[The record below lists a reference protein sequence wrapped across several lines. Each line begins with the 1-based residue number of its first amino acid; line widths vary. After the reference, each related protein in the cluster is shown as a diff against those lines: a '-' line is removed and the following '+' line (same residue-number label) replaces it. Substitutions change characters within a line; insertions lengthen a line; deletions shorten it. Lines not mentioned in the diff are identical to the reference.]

1 MQHLCNLCAMINYK
15 SKIIKTMKKTLL
27 VLFACICALTACT
40 TQDKAQTRAERIR
53 EQLLTCDGSSVIVV
67 AHRADWRN
75 FPENSLEAIQSSIEM
90 GVDMLE
96 IDVQRT
102 KDGVLILMHDH
113 NLDRTTTGTGNIAD
127 TNWEDIAELN
137 LKDHQG
143 NVTAYKVPKLEDAL
157 LACKDR
163 IMINLDKADRYFD
176 EVFAMLERTGTTNLI
191 VMKGGQ
197 PAAEVKAKFG
207 KYLEKVIYMPVV
219 NIDKPESEQAIY
231 DFLNDLKPVA
241 FELCWNNPES
251 LVPAKMEKA
260 LKGKSLI
267 WYNTLWDWLCAGH
280 NDDKAVD
287 DPDGTYG
294 FMIDTLGARI
304 LQTDRPQMM
313 IEYLRSRNLHE

>member
-1 MQHLCNLCAMINYK
+1 
-15 SKIIKTMKKTLL
+15 MKKTLL
-27 VLFACICALTACT
+27 ILFACICALTACT
-40 TQDKAQTRAERIR
+40 EQKPTPTRAERIR
-53 EQLLTCDGSSVIVV
+53 EQLLTCDESSVIVV

-75 FPENSLEAIQSSIEM
+75 FPENSLEAIQSAIEM

-113 NLDRTTTGTGNIAD
+113 NLDRTTTGSGNIAD
-127 TNWEDIAELN
+127 TNWEDIAKLN

-143 NVTAYKVPKLEDAL
+143 NVTTYKVPKLEDAL
-157 LACKDR
+157 LMCKDR
-163 IMINLDKADRYFD
+163 IMINLDKADRYFG

-197 PAAEVKAKFG
+197 PASEVKEKFG

-231 DFLNDLKPVA
+231 DFLNDLKPLA

-251 LVPAKMEKA
+251 EVPAKMEKA
-260 LKGKSLI
+260 LKGRSLI

-287 DPDGTYG
+287 DPDGTWGY
-294 FMIDTLGARI
+294 MIDTLGARI
-304 LQTDRPQMM
+304 LQTDRPQLM
-313 IEYLRSRNLHE
+313 IEYLRSRKLHE

>member
-1 MQHLCNLCAMINYK
+1 
-15 SKIIKTMKKTLL
+15 MKKTLL
-27 VLFACICALTACT
+27 ILFAFICALTACT
-40 TQDKAQTRAERIR
+40 EQKPTPTRAERIR
-53 EQLLTCDGSSVIVV
+53 EQLLTCDENSVIVV

-75 FPENSLEAIQSSIEM
+75 FPENSLEAIQSAIEM

-113 NLDRTTTGTGNIAD
+113 NLDRTTTGSGNIAD
-127 TNWEDIAELN
+127 TNWEDIAKLN

-143 NVTAYKVPKLEDAL
+143 NVTTYKVPKLEDAL

-197 PAAEVKAKFG
+197 PANEVKEKFG

-219 NIDKPESEQAIY
+219 NIDKPESEQAIH
-231 DFLNDLKPVA
+231 DFLNDLKPLA

-251 LVPAKMEKA
+251 QVPAKMEKA
-260 LKGKSLI
+260 LKGRSLI

-287 DPDGTYG
+287 NPDGTWGY
-294 FMIDTLGARI
+294 MIDTLGARI
-304 LQTDRPQMM
+304 LQTDRPQLM
-313 IEYLRSRNLHE
+313 IEYLRSRKLHE

>member
-1 MQHLCNLCAMINYK
+1 M
-15 SKIIKTMKKTLL
+15 KTKFILL
-27 VLFACICALTACT
+27 VTCVCALFASCSS
-40 TQDKAQTRAERIR
+40 QSAQPRAERIR
-53 EQLLTCDGSSVIVV
+53 EQLLTCDESSVIVV

-75 FPENSLEAIQSSIEM
+75 YPENSLEAIQSAIDM

-102 KDGVLILMHDH
+102 KDGVLMLMHDH

-127 TNWEDIAELN
+127 TNWEDIAKLN
-137 LKDHQG
+137 LKDYQG

-157 LACKDR
+157 LMCKDR

-176 EVFAMLERTGTTNLI
+176 EVFALLEKTGTTNLI

-197 PAAEVKAKFG
+197 PANEVKEKFG
-207 KYLEKVIYMPVV
+207 QYLEKVIYMPVV
-219 NIDKPESEQAIY
+219 TINNSESEQAIY

-241 FELCWNNPES
+241 FELCWSNPES
-251 LVPAKMEKA
+251 EVPAKMEKA
-260 LKGKSLI
+260 LKGRSLI

-287 DPDGTYG
+287 DPDGTWGY
-294 FMIDTLGARI
+294 MIDTLGARI
-304 LQTDRPQMM
+304 LQTDRPQLM

>member
-1 MQHLCNLCAMINYK
+1 
-15 SKIIKTMKKTLL
+15 MKKTLL
-27 VLFACICALTACT
+27 ILFACICALTACT
-40 TQDKAQTRAERIR
+40 EQKPTPTRAERIR
-53 EQLLTCDGSSVIVV
+53 EQLLTCDESSVIVV

-75 FPENSLEAIQSSIEM
+75 FPENSLEAIQSAIEM

-113 NLDRTTTGTGNIAD
+113 NLDRTTTGSGNIAD
-127 TNWEDIAELN
+127 TNWEDIAKLN

-143 NVTAYKVPKLEDAL
+143 NVTTYKVPKLEDAL
-157 LACKDR
+157 LMCKDR

-197 PAAEVKAKFG
+197 PANEVKEKFG

-231 DFLNDLKPVA
+231 DFLNDLKPLA

-251 LVPAKMEKA
+251 EVPVKMEKA
-260 LKGKSLI
+260 LKGRSLI

-287 DPDGTYG
+287 NPDGTWGY
-294 FMIDTLGARI
+294 MIDTLGARI
-304 LQTDRPQMM
+304 LQTDRPQLM
-313 IEYLRSRNLHE
+313 IEYLRSRKLHE

>member
-1 MQHLCNLCAMINYK
+1 
-15 SKIIKTMKKTLL
+15 MKKTLL
-27 VLFACICALTACT
+27 ILFACICALTACT
-40 TQDKAQTRAERIR
+40 EQKPTPTRAERIR
-53 EQLLTCDGSSVIVV
+53 EQLLTCDESSVIVV

-75 FPENSLEAIQSSIEM
+75 FPENSLEAIQSAIEM

-113 NLDRTTTGTGNIAD
+113 NLDRTTTGSGNIAD
-127 TNWEDIAELN
+127 TNWEDIAKLN

-143 NVTAYKVPKLEDAL
+143 NVTTYKVPKLEDAL

-197 PAAEVKAKFG
+197 PANEVKEKFG

-231 DFLNDLKPVA
+231 DFLNDLKPLA

-251 LVPAKMEKA
+251 QVPAKMEKA
-260 LKGKSLI
+260 LKGRSLI

-287 DPDGTYG
+287 NPDGTWGY
-294 FMIDTLGARI
+294 MIDTLGARI
-304 LQTDRPQMM
+304 LQTDRPQLM
-313 IEYLRSRNLHE
+313 IEYLRSRKLHE

>member
-1 MQHLCNLCAMINYK
+1 MQE
-15 SKIIKTMKKTLL
+15 KT
-27 VLFACICALTACT
+27 
-40 TQDKAQTRAERIR
+40 QTRAERIR
-53 EQLLTCDGSSVIVV
+53 AQLLTRAGSSGIVV

-127 TNWEDIAELN
+127 TNWEDIAKLN

-176 EVFAMLERTGTTNLI
+176 EVFEMLERTGTTNLI

-207 KYLEKVIYMPVV
+207 KYL
-219 NIDKPESEQAIY
+219 
-231 DFLNDLKPVA
+231 
-241 FELCWNNPES
+241 
-251 LVPAKMEKA
+251 
-260 LKGKSLI
+260 
-267 WYNTLWDWLCAGH
+267 
-280 NDDKAVD
+280 
-287 DPDGTYG
+287 
-294 FMIDTLGARI
+294 
-304 LQTDRPQMM
+304 
-313 IEYLRSRNLHE
+313 

>member
-1 MQHLCNLCAMINYK
+1 
-15 SKIIKTMKKTLL
+15 MKKTLL
-27 VLFACICALTACT
+27 ILFACICALTACT
-40 TQDKAQTRAERIR
+40 EQKPTPTRAERIR
-53 EQLLTCDGSSVIVV
+53 EQLLTCDESSVIVV

-75 FPENSLEAIQSSIEM
+75 FPENSLEAIQSAIEM

-113 NLDRTTTGTGNIAD
+113 NLDRTTTGSGNIAD
-127 TNWEDIAELN
+127 TNWEDIAKLN

-143 NVTAYKVPKLEDAL
+143 NVTTYKVPKLEDAL

-197 PAAEVKAKFG
+197 PANEVKEKFG

-231 DFLNDLKPVA
+231 DFLNDLKPLA

-251 LVPAKMEKA
+251 PVPAKMEKA
-260 LKGKSLI
+260 LKGRSLI

-287 DPDGTYG
+287 NPDGTWGY
-294 FMIDTLGARI
+294 MIDTLGARI
-304 LQTDRPQMM
+304 LQTDRPQLM
-313 IEYLRSRNLHE
+313 IEYLRSRKLHE

>member
-1 MQHLCNLCAMINYK
+1 
-15 SKIIKTMKKTLL
+15 MKKTLL
-27 VLFACICALTACT
+27 ILFACICALTACT
-40 TQDKAQTRAERIR
+40 EQKPTPTRAERIR
-53 EQLLTCDGSSVIVV
+53 EQLLTCDESSVIVV

-75 FPENSLEAIQSSIEM
+75 FPENSLEAIQSAIEM

-113 NLDRTTTGTGNIAD
+113 NLDRTTTGSGNIAD
-127 TNWEDIAELN
+127 TNWEDIAKLN

-143 NVTAYKVPKLEDAL
+143 NVTTYKVPKLEDAL

-191 VMKGGQ
+191 IMKGGQ
-197 PAAEVKAKFG
+197 PANEVKEKFG

-231 DFLNDLKPVA
+231 DFLNDLKPLA

-251 LVPAKMEKA
+251 QVPAKMEKA
-260 LKGKSLI
+260 LKGRSLI

-287 DPDGTYG
+287 NPDGTWGY
-294 FMIDTLGARI
+294 MIDTLGARI
-304 LQTDRPQMM
+304 LQTDRPQLM
-313 IEYLRSRNLHE
+313 IEYLRSRKLHE

>member
-1 MQHLCNLCAMINYK
+1 
-15 SKIIKTMKKTLL
+15 MKKTLL
-27 VLFACICALTACT
+27 ILFACICALTACT
-40 TQDKAQTRAERIR
+40 EQKPLPTRAERIR
-53 EQLLTCDGSSVIVV
+53 EQLLTCDESSVIVV

-75 FPENSLEAIQSSIEM
+75 FPENSLEAIQSAIEM

-113 NLDRTTTGTGNIAD
+113 NLDRTTTGSGNIAD
-127 TNWEDIAELN
+127 THWEDIAKLN

-143 NVTAYKVPKLEDAL
+143 NVTTYKVPKLEDAL

-176 EVFAMLERTGTTNLI
+176 EVFALLEKTGTTNLI

-197 PAAEVKAKFG
+197 PANEVKEKFG

-219 NIDKPESEQAIY
+219 SIDKPESEQAIH

-251 LVPAKMEKA
+251 QVPAKMEKA
-260 LKGKSLI
+260 LKGRSLI

-287 DPDGTYG
+287 DPDGTWGY
-294 FMIDTLGARI
+294 MIDTLGARI
-304 LQTDRPQMM
+304 LQTDRPQLM
-313 IEYLRSRNLHE
+313 IEYLRSRKLHE

>member
-1 MQHLCNLCAMINYK
+1 
-15 SKIIKTMKKTLL
+15 MKKTLL
-27 VLFACICALTACT
+27 ILFACICALTACT
-40 TQDKAQTRAERIR
+40 EQKPTPTRAERIR
-53 EQLLTCDGSSVIVV
+53 EQLLTCDESSVIVV

-75 FPENSLEAIQSSIEM
+75 FPENSLEAIQSAIEM

-113 NLDRTTTGTGNIAD
+113 NLDRTTTGSGNIAD
-127 TNWEDIAELN
+127 TNWEDIAKLN

-143 NVTAYKVPKLEDAL
+143 NVTTYKVPKLEDAL

-197 PAAEVKAKFG
+197 PANEVKEKFG

-231 DFLNDLKPVA
+231 DFLNDLKPLA

-251 LVPAKMEKA
+251 EVPAKMEKA
-260 LKGKSLI
+260 LKGRSLI

-287 DPDGTYG
+287 NPDGTWGY
-294 FMIDTLGARI
+294 MIDTLGARI
-304 LQTDRPQMM
+304 LQTDRPQLM
-313 IEYLRSRNLHE
+313 IEYLRSRKLHE

>member
-1 MQHLCNLCAMINYK
+1 
-15 SKIIKTMKKTLL
+15 MKKTLL
-27 VLFACICALTACT
+27 ILFACICALMACT
-40 TQDKAQTRAERIR
+40 EQKPTPTRAERIR
-53 EQLLTCDGSSVIVV
+53 EQLLTCDESSVIVV

-75 FPENSLEAIQSSIEM
+75 FPENSLEAIQSAIEM

-113 NLDRTTTGTGNIAD
+113 NLDRTTTGSGNIAD
-127 TNWEDIAELN
+127 TNWEDIAKLN

-143 NVTAYKVPKLEDAL
+143 NVTTYKVPKLEDAL
-157 LACKDR
+157 LMCKDR

-197 PAAEVKAKFG
+197 PASEVKEKFG

-231 DFLNDLKPVA
+231 DFLNDLKPLA

-251 LVPAKMEKA
+251 EVPAKMEKA
-260 LKGKSLI
+260 LKGRSLI

-287 DPDGTYG
+287 DPDGTWGY
-294 FMIDTLGARI
+294 MIDTLGARI
-304 LQTDRPQMM
+304 LQTDRPQLM
-313 IEYLRSRNLHE
+313 IEYLRSRKLHE

>member
-1 MQHLCNLCAMINYK
+1 
-15 SKIIKTMKKTLL
+15 
-27 VLFACICALTACT
+27 
-40 TQDKAQTRAERIR
+40 
-53 EQLLTCDGSSVIVV
+53 V

-127 TNWEDIAELN
+127 TNWEDIAKLN

>member
-1 MQHLCNLCAMINYK
+1 M
-15 SKIIKTMKKTLL
+15 KTKFILL
-27 VLFACICALTACT
+27 VTCVCALFASCSS
-40 TQDKAQTRAERIR
+40 QSAQTRAERIR
-53 EQLLTCDGSSVIVV
+53 EQLLTCDESSVIVV

-75 FPENSLEAIQSSIEM
+75 YPENSLEAIQSAIDM

-102 KDGVLILMHDH
+102 KDGVLMLMHDH

-127 TNWEDIAELN
+127 TNWEDIAKLN

-157 LACKDR
+157 LMCKDR

-176 EVFAMLERTGTTNLI
+176 EVFALLEKTGTTNLI

-197 PAAEVKAKFG
+197 SANEVKEKFG
-207 KYLEKVIYMPVV
+207 QYLEKVIYMPVV
-219 NIDKPESEQAIY
+219 TINNPESEQAIY

-241 FELCWNNPES
+241 FELCWSNPES
-251 LVPAKMEKA
+251 EVPAKMEKA
-260 LKGKSLI
+260 LKGRSLI

-287 DPDGTYG
+287 DPDGTWGY
-294 FMIDTLGARI
+294 MIDTLGARI
-304 LQTDRPQMM
+304 LQTDYPQLM

>member
-1 MQHLCNLCAMINYK
+1 
-15 SKIIKTMKKTLL
+15 MKKTLL
-27 VLFACICALTACT
+27 ILFACICALTACT
-40 TQDKAQTRAERIR
+40 EQKPTPTRAERIR
-53 EQLLTCDGSSVIVV
+53 EQLLTCDESSVIVV

-75 FPENSLEAIQSSIEM
+75 FPENSLEAIQSAIEM

-113 NLDRTTTGTGNIAD
+113 NLDRTTTGSGNIAD
-127 TNWEDIAELN
+127 TNWEDIAKLN

-143 NVTAYKVPKLEDAL
+143 NVTTYKVPKLEDAL
-157 LACKDR
+157 LMCKDR

-197 PAAEVKAKFG
+197 PANEVKEKFG

-231 DFLNDLKPVA
+231 DFLNDLKPLA

-251 LVPAKMEKA
+251 EVPAKMEKA
-260 LKGKSLI
+260 LKGRSLI

-280 NDDKAVD
+280 HDDKAVED
-287 DPDGTYG
+287 LDGTYG
-294 FMIDTLGARI
+294 YMIDTLGARI
-304 LQTDRPQMM
+304 LQTDRPQLMLD
-313 IEYLRSRNLHE
+313 YLRSRKLHE